1 MFDILIGDWDRHS
14 DQWRWAEF
22 KKDGKVIYKPIPRDR
37 DQAFVKYD
45 GALLSILMNIPAL
58 RHMRTFKDK
67 IGNVKWLSR
76 EPYPMDL
83 AFLRTS
89 DQKDWIE
96 QAKYIQDN
104 LSDAD
109 IEKSLKTCQKKFRMK
124 LSMKLFEN

>member
-1 MFDILIGDWDRHS
+1 
-14 DQWRWAEF
+14 
-22 KKDGKVIYKPIPRDR
+22 
-37 DQAFVKYD
+37 
-45 GALLSILMNIPAL
+45 
-58 RHMRTFKDK
+58 MRTFKDK

-109 IEKSLKTCQKKFRMK
+109 IEKSFKNMPKEVQDETVDEIIRKLKTEKKNFRNMSPFM
-124 LSMKLFEN
+124 LMF